1 MKWTSSKPKGYLT
14 VFLALSL
21 TVLLSLCLTLVEG
34 ARNNGARFMAEYA
47 LDVGMNSILAEY
59 HRELLKQYDVFF
71 VDTSYGSSLPSG
83 YKTADHLRRYMDR
96 NFSCEDLG
104 IGIFNQDLYGLS
116 VQNIRLGNL
125 AVATDE
131 QGKVFRKQAIQYMY
145 DKYGLSLLSEVEQW
159 EKVVKEYNLDDSDVT
174 ERRQAVDG
182 RIAALDGTQIQ
193 VSEEEWVEVDV
204 DNPADQVNVQRNKG
218 VLLLAVKDTDH
229 LSNAGL
235 SKSQA
240 ASNRE
245 LYRGQGPIAQRSGQE
260 TLPELLLFDEYI
272 LEKCSFYG
280 EELDKSHMKYQVE
293 YILAGK
299 DNDLDNLK
307 SIASRLLLIREAAN
321 VAYLFAD
328 SGKRAQ
334 ASALAATVSAVLLLP
349 ELQLLLEYSILFA
362 WAFAESVYDVRSLFD
377 GGKVPILKTES
388 TWHTDIGALF
398 EAAAGESGG
407 KSEIG
412 LSYEDYLRVLLKMTD
427 TNIKTMRLLDMVEL
441 DIRKTAG
448 NQNFRIDGCIDGM
461 RIEANIISRYGYA
474 FVLQRDCFY
483 E

>member
-1 MKWTSSKPKGYLT
+1 MKSTNSSVNGYLT

-34 ARNNGARFMAEYA
+34 ARNNGARLMAEYA

-59 HRELLKQYDVFF
+59 HRELLKQYDVFC
-71 VDTSYGSSLPSG
+71 VDTSYGSSRPSVG
-83 YKTADHLRRYMDR
+83 KTAEHLQEYMER

-104 IGIFNQDLYGLS
+104 IGLFHQDLYGLS
-116 VQNIRLGNL
+116 VQNLRMGNL

-145 DKYGLSLLSEVEQW
+145 DKYGLSILSEVEQW
-159 EKVVKEYNLDDSDVT
+159 ERVVKEYNLDSSDIT
-174 ERRQAVDG
+174 DRRQAVDEQ
-182 RIAALDGTQIQ
+182 IDSLDGTEVQI
-193 VSEEEWVEVDV
+193 SEEEWVEVDV
-204 DNPADQVNVQRNKG
+204 ENPADQVNVQRNKG
-218 VLLLAVKDTDH
+218 ILLLSMRDTDH
-229 LSNAGL
+229 LSNVGFT
-235 SKSQA
+235 KSHA
-240 ASNRE
+240 ASGRQ
-245 LYRGQGPIAQRSGQE
+245 LYKGQGPIAYRSGEE
-260 TLPELLLFDEYI
+260 TIPELLLFDEYI

-280 EELDKSHMKYQVE
+280 EELEKSHLKYQVE

-307 SIASRLLLIREAAN
+307 SIASRLLLMREAAN
-321 VAYLFAD
+321 AAYLFANQ
-328 SGKRAQ
+328 GKRAQ
-334 ASALAATVSAVLLLP
+334 ASALAATVSAVLVLP

-377 GGKVPILKTES
+377 GGKVPILKTDS

-398 EAAAGESGG
+398 EAAAGEESG
-407 KSEIG
+407 KSETG

-427 TNIKTMRLLDMVEL
+427 TDTKTMRLIDMAEL

-448 NQNFRIDGCIDGM
+448 NQNFRMDGCIDGM
-461 RIEANIISRYGYA
+461 TIEANIISSHGYA
-474 FVLQRDCFY
+474 FLLQRDCCY

>member
-1 MKWTSSKPKGYLT
+1 MKSTNSKVSGYLT

-34 ARNNGARFMAEYA
+34 ARNNGAKLMAEYA

-59 HRELLKQYDVFF
+59 HRELLKQYDVFCM
-71 VDTSYGSSLPSG
+71 DTSYGSSKPSV
-83 YKTADHLRRYMDR
+83 YKTAEHLQEYMER

-104 IGIFNQDLYGLS
+104 IGLFNQDLYDLS
-116 VQNIRLGNL
+116 VQNLRMGNL

-145 DKYGLSLLSEVEQW
+145 DKYGLSILSEVEQW
-159 EKVVKEYNLDDSDVT
+159 ERVVKEYNLDSSDVT
-174 ERRQAVDG
+174 DRRQAVDG
-182 RIAALDGTQIQ
+182 QIDSLDGTEIQ
-193 VSEEEWVEVDV
+193 VSEEEWVEIDV
-204 DNPADQVNVQRNKG
+204 ENPADQVNVQRNKG
-218 VLLLAVKDTDH
+218 VLLLAIRDTDH
-229 LSNAGL
+229 LSNAGFT
-235 SKSQA
+235 KSQA
-240 ASNRE
+240 ASGRQ
-245 LYRGQGPIAQRSGQE
+245 LYKGQGPIAYRSGKE
-260 TLPELLLFDEYI
+260 TIPELLLFDEYI

-280 EELDKSHMKYQVE
+280 EELEKSHLKYQVE

-321 VAYLFAD
+321 AAYLFAD

-334 ASALAATVSAVLLLP
+334 ASALAATVSAVLVLP

-377 GGKVPILKTES
+377 GGKVPILKTDS

-398 EAAAGESGG
+398 EAAAGENGG
-407 KSEIG
+407 KSDTG
-412 LSYEDYLRVLLKMTD
+412 LAYEDYLRVLLKMADTD
-427 TNIKTMRLLDMVEL
+427 TKTMRLIDMAEL

-448 NQNFRIDGCIDGM
+448 NQGFRMDGCIDGM
-461 RIEANIISRYGYA
+461 RIEANIISSHGYA
-474 FVLQRDCFY
+474 FVLQRDCCY

>member
-83 YKTADHLRRYMDR
+83 YKTADHLREYMDR

-125 AVATDE
+125 AVAADE

-145 DKYGLSLLSEVEQW
+145 DKYGLSILSEVEQW
-159 EKVVKEYNLDDSDVT
+159 EKIVKEYNLDHSDVT

-204 DNPADQVNVQRNKG
+204 DNPADQVNVRRNKG
-218 VLLLAVKDTDH
+218 VLLLAMKDTDH

-240 ASNRE
+240 SSNRE
-245 LYRGQGPIAQRSGQE
+245 LYRGQGPIAPRSGQE

-377 GGKVPILKTES
+377 GGKVPILKAES

-407 KSEIG
+407 KSETG

>member
-1 MKWTSSKPKGYLT
+1 M
-14 VFLALSL
+14 
-21 TVLLSLCLTLVEG
+21 
-34 ARNNGARFMAEYA
+34 
-47 LDVGMNSILAEY
+47 
-59 HRELLKQYDVFF
+59 
-71 VDTSYGSSLPSG
+71 
-83 YKTADHLRRYMDR
+83 
-96 NFSCEDLG
+96 
-104 IGIFNQDLYGLS
+104 
-116 VQNIRLGNL
+116 
-125 AVATDE
+125 
-131 QGKVFRKQAIQYMY
+131 
-145 DKYGLSLLSEVEQW
+145 
-159 EKVVKEYNLDDSDVT
+159 
-174 ERRQAVDG
+174 
-182 RIAALDGTQIQ
+182 
-193 VSEEEWVEVDV
+193 
-204 DNPADQVNVQRNKG
+204 
-218 VLLLAVKDTDH
+218 
-229 LSNAGL
+229 
-235 SKSQA
+235 
-240 ASNRE
+240 
-245 LYRGQGPIAQRSGQE
+245 
-260 TLPELLLFDEYI
+260 PELLLFDEYI

-377 GGKVPILKTES
+377 GGKVPILKAES

-407 KSEIG
+407 KSETG